1 MQVKLT
7 PVQYD
12 FLKVNLGKEKPE
24 LFSALN
30 IKDMDSFNFELD
42 DDVAEDIREWALEKQ
57 VVLGFD
63 IDYNMNQNGIIL
75 ESLIDLLYQ

>member
-1 MQVKLT
+1 
-7 PVQYD
+7 
-12 FLKVNLGKEKPE
+12 
-24 LFSALN
+24 
-30 IKDMDSFNFELD
+30 MDSFNFELD